1 MACINGIAINDKHYK
16 MKENIMNVFSSVSST
31 WIILFWIVVTT
42 AEHDMTTES
51 PPIIIPSFFDF
62 KKEIENIFPD
72 VSDHEVSTIEPKYE
86 LETGVTLERDYDFYA
101 DDIQNFD
108 DYEDNYDDD
117 DDNYGSD
124 DADMS
129 GSAQVTVRSG
139 YFPSL
144 SKSR

>member
-1 MACINGIAINDKHYK
+1 
-16 MKENIMNVFSSVSST
+16 MNVFSSVSST

-42 AEHDMTTES
+42 AEHDSVHDVHGVTTAS

-72 VSDHEVSTIEPKYE
+72 VSDHEASTIEPEYE

-101 DDIQNFD
+101 DDIQKFD

-117 DDNYGSD
+117 DDDYGSD
-124 DADMS
+124 DVDMS

-139 YFPSL
+139 YFPSQ

>member
-1 MACINGIAINDKHYK
+1 
-16 MKENIMNVFSSVSST
+16 MNVFSS
-31 WIILFWIVVTT
+31 WIILFWIVVTV
-42 AEHDMTTES
+42 AAVHDENDVTTES

-62 KKEIENIFPD
+62 KKEIEDIFPD
-72 VSDHEVSTIEPKYE
+72 VSDNDEMKSTIEPEFE

-108 DYEDNYDDD
+108 DYEDNYEDDE
-117 DDNYGSD
+117 DNYGSD
-124 DADMS
+124 VDMS

-139 YFPSL
+139 YFPSQ

>member
-1 MACINGIAINDKHYK
+1 MH
-16 MKENIMNVFSSVSST
+16 VFSSNSSP
-31 WIILFWIVVTT
+31 WIILLWIVVT
-42 AEHDMTTES
+42 AGAVQDEHDAVHEVHDVTTES

-72 VSDHEVSTIEPKYE
+72 VSDQEVSTMEPEFE

-101 DDIQNFD
+101 DDIQSFD

-117 DDNYGSD
+117 EDNYGSD
-124 DADMS
+124 VDMS

-139 YFPSL
+139 YFPSQ

>member
-1 MACINGIAINDKHYK
+1 MACINGIAINDKHYQ
-16 MKENIMNVFSSVSST
+16 MKENIMNVFSS
-31 WIILFWIVVTT
+31 WIILFWIVVAT
-42 AEHDMTTES
+42 AEHDVTTES

-62 KKEIENIFPD
+62 KKEIESIFPD
-72 VSDHEVSTIEPKYE
+72 VSDHEASTIEPEYE

-108 DYEDNYDDD
+108 DYEDNYDADD
-117 DDNYGSD
+117 DNNYGSD

-139 YFPSL
+139 YFPSQ